1 MKTCMRTVTSVLLT
15 GVLSTGVLL
24 TAGVLT
30 LAGVAYGVEPV
41 NVTVVRWPYT

>member
-1 MKTCMRTVTSVLLT
+1 MKTSMRTVTTILLN
-15 GVLSTGVLL
+15 SVLL

>member
-1 MKTCMRTVTSVLLT
+1 MKICMRTVTT
-15 GVLSTGVLL
+15 ILL

-30 LAGVAYGVEPV
+30 HAGVAHGVEPV